1 VHGAGTFLDLLH
13 NSYVKCG
20 IATAALLGPGR
31 GIVGSQRLLILC
43 VRVHVV
49 LFNLVPT
56 G

>member
-1 VHGAGTFLDLLH
+1 MHGAGTFLDLLH

-31 GIVGSQRLLILC
+31 GIVGSQRLILC

-56 G
+56 R